1 MESFSNGFV
10 VFFIMGQSLNDSP
23 SSLKF
28 IMGVMPIM
36 AASGAYVISWLR
48 FRNMAIQFYGEKPK
62 GRKMH

>member
-1 MESFSNGFV
+1 
-10 VFFIMGQSLNDSP
+10 MGQSLNDSP

-36 AASGAYVISWLR
+36 AASGAYFISWLR